1 MSIVSNLLLFETAG
15 CRVYGILP
23 YFSRYAIYTEK
34 YRQFLPYQKFM
45 GMVYNFKK
53 NSKNAELFERVICQV
68 SRELNCDMIVAIPS
82 STAGKIN
89 SLQTIFG
96 VTIQRDVSTAQRK
109 YNHNAEPD
117 EAGKI
122 HLAQNVAGKSI
133 LLVDD
138 VATTGKS
145 LLYFRK
151 FLLAAGARRV
161 EMLGVGISLS
171 KLDMLP
177 DIETIERMIA
187 EAKGDNRKCLS
198 EICVTTGELADLFG
212 VDAAAISQMC
222 RRGTLTC
229 RREDKKFMLV
239 DAVHEY
245 CTALRWHY
253 KQPEAS
259 NSGAEFEYW
268 RTQKVKQQSTEGR
281 AQICEEIMATLL
293 KVWHEIGDRLQARF
307 SRGRESEIIK
317 EIFDTFETT
326 AKSIDLKGIED
337 FEQGN
342 IMENDNETEEKQ
354 DNI

>member
-1 MSIVSNLLLFETAG
+1 MSIVSNLLLFENAG
-15 CRVYGILP
+15 CRIYGILP
-23 YFSRYAIYTEK
+23 YFSRYAIYAEK
-34 YRQFLPYQKFM
+34 YRQFLPYQKFI

-68 SRELNCDMIVAIPS
+68 SRELKCDMIVAIPS

-109 YNHNAEPD
+109 YNHNAEVD

-133 LLVDD
+133 MLVDD

-177 DIETIERMIA
+177 DVETIERMIA

-198 EICVTTGELADLFG
+198 EMCVTTGELADLFG

-259 NSGAEFEYW
+259 SSGAEFEYW
-268 RTQKVKQQSTEGR
+268 RTAKVKQQSLEGR
-281 AQICEEIMATLL
+281 SQICEEIMATLL
-293 KVWHEIGDRLQARF
+293 KLW
-307 SRGRESEIIK
+307 RGVGEKIQGQLAPGLVSDSIK
-317 EIFDTFETT
+317 KIFDSFEEM
-326 AKSIDLKGIED
+326 ARGIDWREVDDFTQED
-337 FEQGN
+337 L
-342 IMENDNETEEKQ
+342 TEGEHEAEEGQ
-354 DNI
+354 DDI